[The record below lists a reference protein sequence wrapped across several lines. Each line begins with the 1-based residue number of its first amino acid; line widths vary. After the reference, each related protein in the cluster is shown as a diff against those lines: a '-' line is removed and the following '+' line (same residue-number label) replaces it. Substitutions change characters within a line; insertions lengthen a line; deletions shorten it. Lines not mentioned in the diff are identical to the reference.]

1 MRPARSYRSR
11 GHGCTAVSTET
22 AVGLAGAL
30 RWRGFIPANIP
41 VMPLVNHRVVL
52 VRRPAGP
59 ATPDCFALEEE
70 TLGELEDGKVRV
82 AVEYISVDAGTRT
95 MLKGEGFHRQVGIGQ
110 TIRASGVGRI
120 IDSAVPGWEAG
131 QPVRGHLGAQT
142 IATVKPSAIEA
153 VPETDGSLS
162 RYLGALGGSTGVTA
176 WVGVREVGR
185 PRPGET
191 FVVSAAAGAVGS
203 MAGQIAK
210 IDGARVIGI
219 AGGRTKVAHLVDTLG
234 FDAAI
239 DYKNENVN
247 ERLRELAPEGV
258 NVFFDNVG
266 GPILDAVLD
275 NLAMHARVVIC
286 GAVSQYDDMDNVT
299 GPSLYLRLAERQ
311 SRMEGFAY
319 FHFPDSIP
327 VATAELAQWL
337 DEGAIIMA
345 EEILDGIERYPEAL
359 QFMYSGGNT
368 GKLMVR
374 ATAP

>member
-1 MRPARSYRSR
+1 M
-11 GHGCTAVSTET
+11 T
-22 AVGLAGAL
+22 
-30 RWRGFIPANIP
+30 
-41 VMPLVNHRVVL
+41 LVNQRVVL
-52 VRRPAGP
+52 IRRPEGP
-59 ATPDCFALEEE
+59 ATPDCFELQQEP
-70 TLGELEDGKVRV
+70 LGELDDGKVRV
-82 AVEYISVDAGTRT
+82 AVEFISVDAGTRT
-95 MLKGEGFHRQVGIGQ
+95 MLKGEGFHRQVALGQ
-110 TIRASGVGRI
+110 TIRATGVGRI
-120 IDSAVPGWEAG
+120 LESKAPGWSVG
-131 QPVRGHLGAQT
+131 QPVRGGLGAQT
-142 IATVKPSAIEA
+142 VATVRPDAIEA
-153 VPETDGSLS
+153 VADTEGSLS

-185 PRPGET
+185 PQPGET

-203 MAGQIAK
+203 IAGQIAK

-219 AGGRTKVAHLVDTLG
+219 AGGPAKTAHLVDNLG

-239 DYKNENVN
+239 DYKNDNVT
-247 ERLRELAPEGV
+247 ERLRELAPQGV

-266 GPILDAVLD
+266 GPVLDAVLD
-275 NLAMHARVVIC
+275 HLAMRARVVIC

-319 FHFPDSIP
+319 FHFPESIP

-337 DEGAIIMA
+337 DEGSIVMA

-374 ATAP
+374 ATAV